1 MQRVNLKAGLNS
13 FPLEVGIIFRTEHAD
28 PRYLET
34 VPMNMGR
41 GQPVVSSD
49 CKGGSQ
55 TKNGP
60 VLRDIDPA
68 NLNGFAENMS

>member
-1 MQRVNLKAGLNS
+1 MV
-13 FPLEVGIIFRTEHAD
+13 FPLEVWIIFRTEHAD
-28 PRYLET
+28 PRYPET

-41 GQPVVSSD
+41 GQPESPVTA
-49 CKGGSQ
+49 KGVHKQ
-55 TKNGP
+55 KNGP